1 MKILENYKE
10 QIIVQTYYIMMD
22 DGRHVWYKEIMD
34 PAGERVVDVD
44 IVDEDNRSIILNLDD
59 DDVQRIED
67 MVDAFVEH
75 GEFAYQDKF

>member
-1 MKILENYKE
+1 MKILENHKE

-34 PAGERVVDVD
+34 PAGERVIDVD
-44 IVDEDNRSIILNLDD
+44 IVDEDNCSIILNLDD
-59 DDVQRIED
+59 DDVQRIES

>member
-1 MKILENYKE
+1 MKILENHKE

-34 PAGERVVDVD
+34 PAGERVIDVD
-44 IVDEDNRSIILNLDD
+44 IVDEDNCSIILNLDD
-59 DDVQRIED
+59 DDVQRIES
-67 MVDAFVEH
+67 MVDACVEH

>member
-1 MKILENYKE
+1 MKILENHKE

-34 PAGERVVDVD
+34 PAGERVIDVD
-44 IVDEDNRSIILNLDD
+44 IVDEDNCSIILNLDD
-59 DDVQRIED
+59 DDVQRIES

-75 GEFAYQDKF
+75 GQFAYQDKF

>member
-1 MKILENYKE
+1 MKILENHKE

-34 PAGERVVDVD
+34 PAGEKVVDVD

-67 MVDAFVEH
+67 MVDAFLQY

>member
-1 MKILENYKE
+1 MKILENHRE

-44 IVDEDNRSIILNLDD
+44 IVDEDNCSIILNLDD
-59 DDVQRIED
+59 DDVQRIES

>member
-1 MKILENYKE
+1 MKILENHKE

-59 DDVQRIED
+59 DDVQRIES

>member
-1 MKILENYKE
+1 MKILENHKE

-44 IVDEDNRSIILNLDD
+44 IVDEDNCSIILNLDD
-59 DDVQRIED
+59 DDVQRIES

>member
-22 DGRHVWYKEIMD
+22 SGQNIWYKEFMD
-34 PAGERVVDVD
+34 PAGERVVDFD
-44 IVDEDNRSIILNLDD
+44 IVDEDNSSILHTLDND
-59 DDVQRIED
+59 IVDSIQTMLDV
-67 MVDAFVEH
+67 FVEH

>member
-1 MKILENYKE
+1 MKILENHKE

>member
-1 MKILENYKE
+1 MKILENHKE

-34 PAGERVVDVD
+34 PAGEGVIDVD
-44 IVDEDNRSIILNLDD
+44 IVDEDNCSIILNLDD
-59 DDVQRIED
+59 DDVQRIES